1 MKYTTPPTS
10 VRSLEQRIRNFESTD
25 SLVSRRRVAMA
36 LVVVSQML
44 PEGVVKGGSAMALRI
59 GRNTRFTRDLDAAR
73 ISSLENFR
81 IAFEDRLTQGWA
93 GFTGRLIIQKA
104 PAPSG
109 VPTAYVMQPFEVK
122 LDFQGKSWCTVSF
135 ELGHNEI
142 GDAQSPH
149 FALSDDVAELFTEI
163 GMEKPLPV
171 AVMGVEHQIAQKL
184 HALSSPH
191 SERAKDLVD
200 LQLLCRHEV
209 IDFELLS
216 VVCERIFIY
225 RKQQD
230 WPPVIVQ
237 EAQWETLYVAAIEDL
252 DVIPQLDEAI
262 IWANNF
268 IQRIATVVTKRTY
281 K

>member
-1 MKYTTPPTS
+1 
-10 VRSLEQRIRNFESTD
+10 
-25 SLVSRRRVAMA
+25 MA